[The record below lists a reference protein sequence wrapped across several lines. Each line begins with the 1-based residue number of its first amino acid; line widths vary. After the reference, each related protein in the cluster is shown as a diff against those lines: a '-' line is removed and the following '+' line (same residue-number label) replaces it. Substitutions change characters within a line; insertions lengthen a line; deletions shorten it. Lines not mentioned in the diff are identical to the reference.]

1 LGLLTSLSSF
11 DATIHYDVYSAAYR
25 TTARSTLFR

>member
-1 LGLLTSLSSF
+1 
-11 DATIHYDVYSAAYR
+11 YDVYSAAYR